1 MSSNTGVFDTSL
13 PETNRSIQV
22 SDLDEP
28 DYYCDKF
35 RQHSFLKQKSI
46 RNNEMNVN
54 NTNYLEKQTSIISD
68 LTTQISSIE
77 YRLPLYNN
85 ENEYYNLN
93 NTTYQLCAMII
104 GSVNYKHIIKPPYEL
119 FKLFLYSFHSSNTV
133 KDFIQ
138 NIFDFKTLT
147 QTKTK
152 IYPSV
157 CVIYQNHR
165 LDQNEYLSTQVFQS
179 NLIVY
184 ILLIP
189 TNTNQLDNRSYKKS
203 LEFYD
208 PPNLCYTSDIYI
220 RICEKNLK
228 NNFQKKMIRIKN
240 LNRDITIK
248 KLKNHIWKMLNIT
261 KEYNC
266 RIYYYGY
273 ELFDDVRPLSP
284 DFTLFIHPKNLP
296 TIFDFVLIHIQIKS
310 TINQNT
316 QLSYIHVNMENNI
329 LNDENDNDNSTDLWE
344 TDYETFF
351 RNYALIYY
359 IRLCIYVA
367 ISNRNS
373 MKMNDELIE
382 DVDYF
387 LSGNCKKSN
396 CCDLNEVL
404 LDLYE
409 FCDKDKCN
417 KLDKEEC
424 ETGLLILF
432 KYLNENL
439 MENKLNIETIY
450 PLINNNDG
458 EENVNNEYYSKE
470 NFEMLIIDTLSEHV
484 RTEIF
489 QYPEYSQLKEFSFE
503 ITKQIECITDNI
515 DNILNDE
522 LKFLNDNQKKNP
534 FIKEETIKYT
544 LLFLFSLIILPIT
557 ILILLIIK
565 IQNSRSLL
573 LCPNRFLRY
582 LIISILFLISLLIS
596 SMIYLIVLNV
606 IFYHIYSKD
615 IFIWKINLFEVYCP
629 LFILIYLI
637 FISYVYLFDKIILN
651 SNEKKDK
658 KFQKIYNDVQ
668 IEILKYNIQI
678 RTTNQQQIE
687 NLSKN
692 CFTKIYKN
700 EFENEKFY
708 IIIFKIICF
717 LLIVSLSILH
727 TCLPILYRSY
737 SNEKIQLNQ
746 TKPFEIQLIE
756 ICFFIFGFPFYFLF
770 ILMIIYGLHKY
781 DIFYYKINEMFQK
794 ISNDDQY
801 RLRNKNSYDFNFK
814 IQNHVH
820 LFILLLK
827 QLFQINQTVEYQIA
841 RLSLLTGLI
850 ISFILIIYSI
860 FNKFNRLTNIFL
872 LFDIILLSILILIY
886 LFRILSIN
894 KMTQIKLIEII
905 MRTKYESICKICKY
919 SQMNLNYNIDYLNS
933 ISEYLNTNKYIY
945 SIHLF
950 QFNINQTTIFIILI
964 ITIIGIMST
973 LFPFI

>member
-13 PETNRSIQV
+13 PETNRSIQI

-46 RNNEMNVN
+46 RTNEINVN
-54 NTNYLEKQTSIISD
+54 NTNYVEKQTSIISD

-165 LDQNEYLSTQVFQS
+165 LHQNEYLSTQVFQS

-208 PPNLCYTSDIYI
+208 PPNLCYSSDIYI

-248 KLKNHIWKMLNIT
+248 KLKNHIWKILNIT

-329 LNDENDNDNSTDLWE
+329 LNDENENDNDNSTDLWE

-367 ISNRNS
+367 ISNRNF

-404 LDLYE
+404 SDLYE

-439 MENKLNIETIY
+439 MENKLSIETIY
-450 PLINNNDG
+450 PLINNKDG

-470 NFEMLIIDTLSEHV
+470 NFEMLIIDTLSEHI
-484 RTEIF
+484 RNEIF

-522 LKFLNDNQKKNP
+522 LKFLNDNQKKNS
-534 FIKEETIKYT
+534 FIKEEKT
-544 LLFLFSLIILPIT
+544 
-557 ILILLIIK
+557 
-565 IQNSRSLL
+565 
-573 LCPNRFLRY
+573 
-582 LIISILFLISLLIS
+582 
-596 SMIYLIVLNV
+596 
-606 IFYHIYSKD
+606 
-615 IFIWKINLFEVYCP
+615 
-629 LFILIYLI
+629 
-637 FISYVYLFDKIILN
+637 
-651 SNEKKDK
+651 

-708 IIIFKIICF
+708 IIIFKIVCF

-794 ISNDDQY
+794 IINDDQY

-814 IQNHVH
+814 IQNHLH

-827 QLFQINQTVEYQIA
+827 QLFQINQTIEYQIA

-850 ISFILIIYSI
+850 INLILIIYSI

-919 SQMNLNYNIDYLNS
+919 SQMDLNYNIDYLNS

-964 ITIIGIMST
+964 IIIIGIMST